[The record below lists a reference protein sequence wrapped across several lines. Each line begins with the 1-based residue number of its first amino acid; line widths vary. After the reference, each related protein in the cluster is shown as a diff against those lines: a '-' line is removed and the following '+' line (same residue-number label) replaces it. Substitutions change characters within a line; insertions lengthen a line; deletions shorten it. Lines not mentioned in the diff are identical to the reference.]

1 MTGQNKFQLCI
12 LPTQMGKTFITINK
26 ILEKIKYDPSE
37 GRSVHFVLTMNT
49 LLNNK
54 QFANRLSDIKE
65 EHGENAVAIFAS
77 TYKGDLTHI
86 DSLCKLINF
95 SKDPV
100 KMPKIIVAC
109 SNYRRFDDCFKYMEF
124 LNNNKTAIS
133 RGFVYFDELHKYIK
147 SKKAD
152 IRGNIEKMDKYDIVH
167 GIMAM
172 TATPDIL
179 WNKSNE
185 DKEDYWSKITVVNI
199 AEYNENNYFGWE
211 DMEFKHTKF
220 NLSDDVDEE
229 NTCESKLCYS
239 ELYNIKYA
247 ETIIHS
253 YPEILDDGSR
263 TFIPATRKRITHNI
277 IRNIVM
283 AANPKCVVVTLNGVE
298 KNIRYLNDE
307 GKLVTIDLVIK
318 SGELGDLI
326 AGHLHENMIFAKP
339 LVITGYLC
347 VGMGQTL
354 VSKDLGTF
362 TTAILGYSKITNDN
376 LYQLFGRIT
385 GRIKGWMPNTIKTQ
399 VYCSKINSTIC
410 KKMEECAKNIVAKHN
425 GKQLD
430 NEKYREPINEDQ
442 DIINNF
448 NGAKVLED

>member
-1 MTGQNKFQLCI
+1 MTDQNKFQLCI
-12 LPTQMGKTFITINK
+12 LPTQMGKTFVTINR
-26 ILEKIKYDPSE
+26 ILDEIKYDSSK

-54 QFANRLSDIKE
+54 QFANRLSDIKK

-86 DSLCKLINF
+86 DSLYKLICISN
-95 SKDPV
+95 DPA

-109 SNYRRFDDCFKYMEF
+109 SNYRRFDDCFNYMKF
-124 LNNNKTAIS
+124 LENNETSITRS
-133 RGFVYFDELHKYIK
+133 FVYFDELHKYIK

-152 IRGNIEKMDKYDIVH
+152 IRGNIKKMDSYEIVH

-185 DKEDYWSKITVVNI
+185 DIDDYWSKITIVNI
-199 AEYNENNYFGWE
+199 AEYSEYNYFGWE
-211 DMEFKHTKF
+211 DMDFKHSKF
-220 NLSDDVDEE
+220 VLEEEDDDEHDLYY
-229 NTCESKLCYS
+229 N

-247 ETIIHS
+247 EAIITKN
-253 YPEILDDGSR
+253 PEILADGSR
-263 TFIPATRKRITHNI
+263 TFIPATRKRVTHNI
-277 IRNIVM
+277 IRNMVM
-283 AANPKCVVVTLNGVE
+283 KFNPNSVVVTLNGTE
-298 KNIRYLNDE
+298 KNIRYTDDE
-307 GKLVTIDLVIK
+307 GKEIAIDLVLK

-326 AGHLHENMIFAKP
+326 AYHLKENMIFDRP

-362 TTAILGYSKITNDN
+362 TTAILGYSKISNDN

-385 GRIKGWMPNTIKTQ
+385 GRIKGWSDKTIRTQ
-399 VYCSKINSTIC
+399 VFCSKINSTIC
-410 KKMEECAKNIVAKHN
+410 RKMEECAKNIVAKHN
-425 GKQLD
+425 GKQLSND
-430 NEKYREPINEDQ
+430 KYREPINEDKAIIKNFAGLNLLQ
-442 DIINNF
+442 D
-448 NGAKVLED
+448 

>member
-1 MTGQNKFQLCI
+1 MTDQNKFQLCI
-12 LPTQMGKTFITINK
+12 LPTQMGKTFVTINR
-26 ILEKIKYDPSE
+26 ILDEIKYDSSK
-37 GRSVHFVLTMNT
+37 GKSVHFVLTMNT

-54 QFANRLSDIKE
+54 QFANRLSDIKK

-86 DSLCKLINF
+86 DSLYKLICLSN
-95 SKDPV
+95 DPA

-109 SNYRRFDDCFKYMEF
+109 SNYRRFDDCFNYMKF
-124 LNNNKTAIS
+124 LENNETIIGRS
-133 RGFVYFDELHKYIK
+133 FVYFDELHKYIK

-152 IRGNIEKMDKYDIVH
+152 IRGNIKKIDGYNIVSS
-167 GIMAM
+167 IIAM

-185 DKEDYWSKITVVNI
+185 DIDDYWSKITIVNI
-199 AEYNENNYFGWE
+199 AEYNEYNYFGWE
-211 DMEFKHTKF
+211 DMDFKHTKF
-220 NLSDDVDEE
+220 VLEE
-229 NTCESKLCYS
+229 DSKDHDLYYN

-247 ETIIHS
+247 ESIILNN
-253 YPEILDDGSR
+253 PEILADGSR
-263 TFIPATRKRITHNI
+263 TFIPATRKRVTHNI
-277 IRNIVM
+277 IRNLVVGI
-283 AANPKCVVVTLNGVE
+283 NPKCAVVTLNGIE
-298 KNIRYLNDE
+298 KNIHYTDSE
-307 GKLVTIDLVIK
+307 GKTIVIDLVLK

-326 AGHLHENMIFAKP
+326 AYHLKENMIFDRP

-362 TTAILGYSKITNDN
+362 TNAILGYSKISNDN

-385 GRIKGWMPNTIKTQ
+385 GRIKGWTSNTIRTD

-425 GKQLD
+425 GKQLS
-430 NEKYREPINEDQ
+430 NETYREPINENK
-442 DIINNF
+442 DIIGNF
-448 NGAKVLED
+448 AGLKILND

>member
-1 MTGQNKFQLCI
+1 MTDQNKFQLCI
-12 LPTQMGKTFITINK
+12 LPTQMGKTFVTINR
-26 ILEKIKYDPSE
+26 ILDEIKYDSSK

-54 QFANRLSDIKE
+54 QFANRLSDIKK

-86 DSLCKLINF
+86 DSLYKLISF
-95 SKDPV
+95 SKDPA

-109 SNYRRFDDCFKYMEF
+109 SNYRRFDDCFNYMKF
-124 LNNNKTAIS
+124 LECNPTSITRS
-133 RGFVYFDELHKYIK
+133 FVYFDELHKYIK
-147 SKKAD
+147 SKKAN
-152 IRGNIEKMDKYDIVH
+152 IRGNIEKMDSYEIVH

-185 DKEDYWSKITVVNI
+185 DIDDYWSKITIVNI
-199 AEYNENNYFGWE
+199 AEHNEYNYFGWE
-211 DMEFKHTKF
+211 DMDFKHSKF
-220 NLSDDVDEE
+220 VLEEEGDDEHDLYY
-229 NTCESKLCYS
+229 N

-247 ETIIHS
+247 ESIIAKN
-253 YPEILDDGSR
+253 PEILADGSR
-263 TFIPATRKRITHNI
+263 TFIPATRKRVTHNM
-277 IRNIVM
+277 IRNMVM
-283 AANPKCVVVTLNGVE
+283 KYNPNSVVVTLNGTE
-298 KNIRYLNDE
+298 KNICYTDDE
-307 GKLVTIDLVIK
+307 GKEVVIDLVLK

-326 AGHLHENMIFAKP
+326 AYHLKENMIFDRP

-362 TTAILGYSKITNDN
+362 TTAILGYSKISNDN

-385 GRIKGWMPNTIKTQ
+385 GRIKGWSDKTIRTQ
-399 VYCSKINSTIC
+399 VFCSKINSTIC
-410 KKMEECAKNIVAKHN
+410 RKMEECAKNIVAKHN
-425 GKQLD
+425 GKQLS
-430 NEKYREPINEDQ
+430 NEKYREPINEDK
-442 DIINNF
+442 DIIKNF
-448 NGAKVLED
+448 AGLNLLQD

>member
-12 LPTQMGKTFITINK
+12 LPTQMGKTFVTINK

-54 QFANRLSDIKE
+54 QFANRLSDIKN

-86 DSLCKLINF
+86 DSLYKLINF
-95 SKDPV
+95 SKDPA

-109 SNYRRFDDCFKYMEF
+109 SNYRRFEDCFKYMEF

-133 RGFVYFDELHKYIK
+133 RSFVYFDELHKYIK

-152 IRGNIEKMDKYDIVH
+152 IRGNIEKMDRYDIVH

-172 TATPDIL
+172 TATPDII

-199 AEYNENNYFGWE
+199 AEHNENNYFGWE

-220 NLSDDVDEE
+220 NFSDDVGEE
-229 NTCESKLCYS
+229 NTYETKLHYS

-247 ETIIHS
+247 ESIISS
-253 YPEILDDGSR
+253 YPEILDEGSR
-263 TFIPATRKRITHNI
+263 IFIPATRKRITHNI

-283 AANPKCVVVTLNGVE
+283 KANPKCVVVTLNGVE
-298 KNIRYLNDE
+298 KNIRYINDD
-307 GKLVTIDLVIK
+307 GNNVTIDLVIK

-326 AGHLHENMIFAKP
+326 AGHLHENMIFARP

-385 GRIKGWMPNTIKTQ
+385 GRIKGWGQNTIKTQ
-399 VYCSKINSTIC
+399 VYCSKINSLIC

-425 GKQLD
+425 GKQLEND
-430 NEKYREPINEDQ
+430 KYREPINDDR
-442 DIINNF
+442 DIIKNF
-448 NGAKVLED
+448 NRAEFLED